1 MPGGVYILC
10 AVTSCLCSILLW
22 RGYRRSGVK
31 MLFWS
36 ALCFFGLTIDNVLL
50 YVDVVIIPEI
60 DIAIWRRIPG
70 LLALMALI
78 YGLVWDSK

>member
-1 MPGGVYILC
+1 
-10 AVTSCLCSILLW
+10 
-22 RGYRRSGVK
+22 

-36 ALCFFGLTIDNVLL
+36 SLCFFGLAVDNVLL

>member
-10 AVTSCLCSILLW
+10 AVTSCLCAILLL
-22 RGYRRSGVK
+22 RGYRRSGVS

-36 ALCFFGLTIDNVLL
+36 SLCFFGLAIDNVLL

>member
-1 MPGGVYILC
+1 MTGGVYLLC
-10 AVTSCLCSILLW
+10 AITSCLCSILLW
-22 RGYRRSGVK
+22 RGYRRSGVS

-36 ALCFFGLTIDNVLL
+36 ALCFFGLTVDNILL

-70 LLALMALI
+70 LLALMALL

>member
-1 MPGGVYILC
+1 MTGGVYILC

-36 ALCFFGLTIDNVLL
+36 SLCFFGLAIDNVLL